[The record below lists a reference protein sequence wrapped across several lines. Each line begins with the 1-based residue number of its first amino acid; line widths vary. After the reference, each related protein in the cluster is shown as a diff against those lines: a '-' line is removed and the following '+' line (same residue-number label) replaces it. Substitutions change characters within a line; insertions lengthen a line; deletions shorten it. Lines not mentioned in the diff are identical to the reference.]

1 MKLQC
6 SICRLPHHESKC
18 PLLPLLKEASP
29 KVKEHFSGSSPP
41 EIFVGRAGYPE
52 VYTGILA
59 PQEYG
64 KTEIYSM
71 PELWHQQ
78 NASLHEIISY
88 RSRMV
93 YSRFKANIK
102 EKKRLIEGMQEIAL
116 ASKSV
121 STEFFL
127 KKKPAIKIN
136 LSTHTQIIGNPA
148 LLQFLRLEENPKI
161 DKKVDYLVNDT
172 EVKSSLAMQELYQA
186 GIPVS
191 SIIKILS
198 AGMLGIKSNRKLVP
212 TRWSITAAD
221 DTISKSLLKKI
232 RLHPSVNEYQVF
244 SGEYI
249 GNHYEILFI
258 PRKWSYEVIEAKT
271 PGSVINHANTV
282 HFWQDYESFFPRK
295 KYADDVTGGYY
306 APRLAIAEHLSK
318 ERRQASV
325 LIFREVK
332 PEYAFPCGVGILRET
347 CRAALKNKPK
357 KFNTIKEALAD
368 IQARI
373 TIPLKNFTE
382 KSQLLKEM
390 REQPTLNQFMQ

>member
-1 MKLQC
+1 MRLQC

-18 PLLPLLKEASP
+18 PLLPALKEASP
-29 KVKEHFSGSSPP
+29 KVKDHFSGSSPP
-41 EIFVGRAGYPE
+41 EIFVGKMGYPNI
-52 VYTGILA
+52 YTGILA

-64 KTEIYSM
+64 NTESYSM
-71 PELWHQQ
+71 PELWHKQ
-78 NASLHEIISY
+78 NASLQEIIAY
-88 RSRMV
+88 RSKMI

-102 EKKRLIEGMQEIAL
+102 ERKSLLQGMQEIAL

-127 KKKPAIKIN
+127 AKKPSLKIN
-136 LSTHTQIIGNPA
+136 FSTHTQIIGNPA
-148 LLQFLRLEENPKI
+148 PLEYLRLEENPKVE
-161 DKKVDYLVNDT
+161 KKVDYLVNDT
-172 EVKSSLAMQELYQA
+172 EVKASIAIQELYNG
-186 GIPVS
+186 GIQVS
-191 SIIKILS
+191 NIIKVLS

-212 TRWSITAAD
+212 TRWSVTATD
-221 DTISKSLLKKI
+221 DTISKQLLKRI
-232 RLHPSVNEYQVF
+232 RLNPLMNEYQVF

-271 PGSVINHANTV
+271 PNSPMNNAKTV
-282 HFWQDYESFFPRK
+282 HFWQDYESYFPRK
-295 KYADDVTGGYY
+295 KYAEDVTGGYY
-306 APRLAIAEHLSK
+306 APRVAIAEHLSK

-325 LIFREVK
+325 LIFREVR

-357 KFNTIKEALAD
+357 KFNTLKEALD
-368 IQARI
+368 NIQTRI
-373 TIPLKNFTE
+373 TLPVSLFTG

-390 REQPTLNQFMQ
+390 KEQSTLGQFL